1 MRVVFAP
8 DSFKGSATAS
18 DLAAALAAGWAEVR
32 PADEVV
38 LLPQADGGEGT
49 VDAIAHANPDAVRH
63 TVEGVTGPD
72 SRPHPASWLLLPDGT
87 AVIELAEASGLPL
100 MTGLD
105 PLGATTRG
113 VGELIASAL
122 DAGAERLVIGLGG
135 SASTDGGA
143 GALQALGAQLLDEQ
157 GVELPAGGG
166 ALRQLARVNITDLR
180 RPPAGGVRILTDTR
194 AVLTGPEGAAHVFGP
209 QKGADEHDRIVL
221 DEALQHFADMLRT
234 QLPSADPS
242 APGAGAAGGAGFGL
256 GAWGGMLA
264 PGAETIA
271 DITGLRDEFATADVI
286 VTGEGR
292 FDETSLTGKLV
303 GSVLSHCEET
313 GTRTVVVAGQLA
325 ETPPDIGVSLT
336 EVAGLTDA
344 ALAQPLHWARV
355 AGHRAAER
363 LTTP

>member
-72 SRPHPASWLLLPDGT
+72 SEPHPASWLLLPDGT

-100 MTGLD
+100 MTELD

-113 VGELIASAL
+113 VGELIASAV

-166 ALRQLARVNITDLR
+166 ALRRLARVDLTDLR

-221 DEALQHFADMLRT
+221 DEALQHFADVLRT

-242 APGAGAAGGAGFGL
+242 APGAG
-256 GAWGGMLA
+256 
-264 PGAETIA
+264 A

-303 GSVLSHCEET
+303 GSVLSHCSET
-313 GTRTVVVAGQLA
+313 GTRTIVVAGQLA
-325 ETPPDIGVSLT
+325 ESPPDIGVSLT
-336 EVAGLTDA
+336 EVAGSTDA